1 MGGGT
6 RGCFICK
13 RRGISRERGKG
24 RRGEGV
30 MQRRGERRKRGE
42 GKTYCFLAG
51 TYDFILEALFYAA
64 SM

>member
-1 MGGGT
+1 M
-6 RGCFICK
+6 
-13 RRGISRERGKG
+13 
-24 RRGEGV
+24 